1 MKRRY
6 ELKKRADGQRQTRRR
21 IVEAA
26 IELHATKGPVRT
38 SVSEVARRAGVQR
51 HTVYRHFPDERAL
64 GLACSGLYAE
74 RNPPPDVERWLAFD
88 GEERLRRGLCD
99 LYAFYE
105 RNEPMLSHVVAD
117 AEVDGLTR
125 ELTELRFGSFQ
136 ARTHEV
142 LRAALPRRRA
152 ARAALEL
159 ALDFRTWQR
168 LRRSGLSSDVAADT
182 MVRALLAQ

>member
-6 ELKKRADGQRQTRRR
+6 ELKQRAESQRETRRR

-26 IELHATKGPVRT
+26 LELHATRGPART

-64 GLACSGLYAE
+64 GLACSGLYVE
-74 RNPPPDVERWLAFD
+74 RNPPPDTERWLAFD
-88 GEERLRRGLCD
+88 GEERLRRGVSE

-105 RNEPMLSHVVAD
+105 RNEGMLSHAVAD
-117 AEVDGLTR
+117 SEVDDLTR

-136 ARTHEV
+136 ARTHEI

-168 LRRSGLSSDVAADT
+168 LHRSGLSSAAAADA

>member
-6 ELKKRADGQRQTRRR
+6 ELKKRAEGQRETRRR
-21 IVEAA
+21 IVDAA
-26 IELHATKGPVRT
+26 IELHATKGPART
-38 SVSEVARRAGVQR
+38 SLSEVARRAGVQR

-64 GLACSGLYAE
+64 GLACSGHYAE
-74 RNPPPDVERWLAFD
+74 RNPPPDVERWLEVE
-88 GEERLRRGLCD
+88 GEQRLRRGLSD
-99 LYAFYE
+99 LYSFYE
-105 RNEPMLSHVVAD
+105 RNAQMLSHVIAD
-117 AEVDGLTR
+117 SEIDDLTR

-136 ARTHEV
+136 ARTHEILSAV
-142 LRAALPRRRA
+142 LPRRRT

-168 LRRSGLSSDVAADT
+168 LHRSGLATPAAANA